1 MRKCQLAVR
10 NDAEVLH
17 FKLVDGAWKS
27 CEEVLEILLVGV
39 EANLLTRREHVEN
52 K

>member
-1 MRKCQLAVR
+1 MGKCQLAVR

-17 FKLVDGAWKS
+17 FKFVDGAWES
-27 CEEVLEILLVGV
+27 CEEVLEILSVGV
-39 EANLLTRREHVEN
+39 EANVLTRRDRVEN